1 MDVRLSMLK
10 FRIMAEHNET
20 GKKGEDLAADFLQN
34 EGFQILERNWK
45 NRFEEID
52 IIALE
57 NELLVIVEVKTRS
70 SLAFGKPEESV
81 GLRKQR
87 LLVNAAEA
95 YIKKY
100 NSDRET
106 RFDIISVVTNGTGAN
121 IQHIRH
127 AFSPFD

>member
-1 MDVRLSMLK
+1 
-10 FRIMAEHNET
+10 MAEHNET
-20 GKKGEDLAADFLQN
+20 GKKGEDLAAEYLTSI
-34 EGFQILERNWK
+34 GFEILERNWK

-52 IIALE
+52 LIALDK
-57 NELLVIVEVKTRS
+57 ELLVIVEVKTRS

-95 YIKKY
+95 YIQKS
-100 NSDRET
+100 NSNRET
-106 RFDIISVVTNGTGAN
+106 RFDIISVIISGQSHSF
-121 IQHIRH
+121 QHIKH

>member
-100 NSDRET
+100 NSERET
-106 RFDIISVVTNGTGAN
+106 RFDIVSVVTNGTGAN

>member
-1 MDVRLSMLK
+1 LDVRLSMLK

>member
-1 MDVRLSMLK
+1 MLK

-34 EGFQILERNWK
+34 EGIQILERNWK

-70 SLAFGKPEESV
+70 SIAFGKPEESV

>member
-1 MDVRLSMLK
+1 MLK
-10 FRIMAEHNET
+10 FKFMAEHNET

-34 EGFQILERNWK
+34 EGLQILERNWK

-52 IIALE
+52 IVALE
-57 NELLVIVEVKTRS
+57 DDLLVIVEVKTRS

-95 YIKKY
+95 YIKKH

-106 RFDIISVVTNGTGAN
+106 RFDIVSVIINGSTAN
-121 IQHIRH
+121 IQHTRH

>member
-1 MDVRLSMLK
+1 MPVINNQLK
-10 FRIMAEHNET
+10 NMAEHNDT
-20 GKKGEDLAADFLQN
+20 GKKGEDVAAEYLQQQ
-34 EGFQILERNWK
+34 GLQILERNWK

-52 IIALE
+52 IVALDK
-57 NELLVIVEVKTRS
+57 ELLVIVEVKTRS

-95 YIKKY
+95 YIQKN
-100 NSDRET
+100 NSEHET
-106 RFDIISVVTNGTGAN
+106 RFDIVSVLLNGSTAN
-121 IQHIRH
+121 IQHIKH

>member
-34 EGFQILERNWK
+34 EGIQILERNWK

-70 SLAFGKPEESV
+70 SIAFGKPEESV

>member
-1 MDVRLSMLK
+1 MNVRLSMLK

-57 NELLVIVEVKTRS
+57 NDLLVIVEVKTRS

-100 NSDRET
+100 NSERET
-106 RFDIISVVTNGTGAN
+106 RFDIVSVVTNGTGAN
-121 IQHIRH
+121 FQHIRH

>member
-1 MDVRLSMLK
+1 
-10 FRIMAEHNET
+10 MAEHNET

-100 NSDRET
+100 NSDLET

>member
-100 NSDRET
+100 NSERET
-106 RFDIISVVTNGTGAN
+106 RFDIVSVVTNGTGAN
-121 IQHIRH
+121 IHHIRH

>member
-20 GKKGEDLAADFLQN
+20 GRKGEDLAADFLQN

-57 NELLVIVEVKTRS
+57 NDLLVIVEVKTRS
-70 SLAFGKPEESV
+70 SLSFGKPEESV

-95 YIKKY
+95 YIKKC

-106 RFDIISVVTNGTGAN
+106 RFDIISVITNGSIAN

>member
-1 MDVRLSMLK
+1 MLK

-34 EGFQILERNWK
+34 EGIQILERNWK

>member
-1 MDVRLSMLK
+1 
-10 FRIMAEHNET
+10 MAEHNDT
-20 GKKGEDLAADFLQN
+20 GKKGEDAAAEYLQQQ
-34 EGFQILERNWK
+34 GLQILERNWK

-52 IIALE
+52 IVALDQ
-57 NELLVIVEVKTRS
+57 ELLVIVEVKTRS

-95 YIKKY
+95 YIQKN
-100 NSDRET
+100 NSERET
-106 RFDIISVVTNGTGAN
+106 RFDIVSVLLNGSTAS
-121 IQHIRH
+121 IQHIKH

>member
-34 EGFQILERNWK
+34 EGIQILERNWK